1 MTRAWSALALAMVCL
16 GPAACASR
24 STGGAAACAVPASIC
39 QANPPTPAP
48 GSPPTC
54 GLCPADDL
62 IHWIE
67 RKGCQYGPNLSCA
80 QGQIYGYQGKSYC
93 CQTPPYTSGAAPSH
107 GGSAASGTDAS
118 SLAVPGGSGERGGGK
133 TGGGGGGGC
142 PTGCIS
148 PPPGCNIKGNVNRK
162 TGDRVYHLPGQK
174 HYDEVTIEPEAG
186 ERWFCTEDEAQ
197 ASGWRKSRQ

>member
-1 MTRAWSALALAMVCL
+1 MKRARTALALAMACL
-16 GPAACASR
+16 CAAACASR
-24 STGGAAACAVPASIC
+24 SPGGGGGCTVPAAIC
-39 QANPPTPAP
+39 QANPASPAP

-54 GLCPADDL
+54 GLCPAEDL

-93 CQTPPYTSGAAPSH
+93 CQSPPYASGAAPAK
-107 GGSAASGTDAS
+107 AASSGDES
-118 SLAVPGGSGERGGGK
+118 SLPVPGGSGERGGGK
-133 TGGGGGGGC
+133 PGGASGGC
-142 PTGCIS
+142 PNGCLS
-148 PPPGCNIKGNVNRK
+148 PPPGCTIKGNINRK

-197 ASGWRKSRQ
+197 ASGWRRSKQ

>member
-1 MTRAWSALALAMVCL
+1 MKRVRTALVLAVACL
-16 GPAACASR
+16 CAACASR
-24 STGGAAACAVPASIC
+24 SAGGGGGGVCTVPAAIC
-39 QANPPTPAP
+39 QANPATPAP

-62 IHWIE
+62 IQWIE

-93 CQTPPYTSGAAPSH
+93 CQTPPYSSGAAPA
-107 GGSAASGTDAS
+107 GGTATPGASGS
-118 SLAVPGGSGERGGGK
+118 SLSAPGGSGERGGGK
-133 TGGGGGGGC
+133 TGGASGGC
-142 PTGCIS
+142 PTGCTA
-148 PPPGCNIKGNVNRK
+148 PPPGCNIKGNINRK

-174 HYDEVTIEPEAG
+174 HYDEVTVEPEAG

-197 ASGWRKSRQ
+197 ASGWRKSKQ

>member
-1 MTRAWSALALAMVCL
+1 MKRARTALILAVACL
-16 GPAACASR
+16 CAACASR
-24 STGGAAACAVPASIC
+24 PSGGSVCTVPASIC
-39 QANPPTPAP
+39 QASPATPAP

-54 GLCPADDL
+54 GLCPAEDL

-93 CQTPPYTSGAAPSH
+93 CQTPPYASGAAP
-107 GGSAASGTDAS
+107 GGGTATPSAGE
-118 SLAVPGGSGERGGGK
+118 SLLSAPGGSGEREGGK
-133 TGGGGGGGC
+133 TGGTGGASGC
-142 PTGCIS
+142 PTGCTTQ
-148 PPPGCNIKGNVNRK
+148 PVGCNIKGNINRK

-186 ERWFCTEDEAQ
+186 ERWFCTEGEAQ
-197 ASGWRKSRQ
+197 ASGWRKSKQ

>member
-1 MTRAWSALALAMVCL
+1 MKCAWTALVLAVACL
-16 GPAACASR
+16 CAACASR
-24 STGGAAACAVPASIC
+24 SSGGGVCTVPASIC
-39 QANPPTPAP
+39 QASPAEPAP

-54 GLCPADDL
+54 GLCPAEDL
-62 IHWIE
+62 IRWIE

-93 CQTPPYTSGAAPSH
+93 CQIPPYASGAAPA
-107 GGSAASGTDAS
+107 GPKANGAEE
-118 SLAVPGGSGERGGGK
+118 SLLTAPGGSGERGGGK
-133 TGGGGGGGC
+133 TGGTGGVGGC
-142 PTGCIS
+142 PNGCTA
-148 PPPGCNIKGNVNRK
+148 PPPGCAIKGNINRK